1 MAAGTGIATLVFPK
15 VPSQALIMT
24 DLIQVGALAR
34 IGRLLIKPVIY
45 IARIFTD
52 QTKLTLLFPRSVTP
66 SENTAWI
73 FEQEPHQ
80 SPGVGLF
87 YFGVTTTAEHEVE
100 IIEVALYNEAPLQ
113 LKNPGTEP
121 FFETCQSPDVARPF
135 AVRWRG
141 STVVTKAVIQTFGVE
156 ADFHDGIKAR
166 DVVLAIKAR
175 RRVPEV
181 GGFEAERR
189 NQPTRR
195 TVRLNLTSEAPQ
207 GLLIP
212 EGVSSQSPQAFM
224 RRAPRELVGDPNL
237 VRLDYIDKD
246 GRPRS
251 AIHNVPGPKPRD

>member
-1 MAAGTGIATLVFPK
+1 MAEPVQIGVAAK
-15 VPSQALIMT
+15 V
-24 DLIQVGALAR
+24 VGALS
-34 IGRLLIKPVIY
+34 KVVNY
-45 IARIFTD
+45 CARIFTD
-52 QTKLTLLFPRSVTP
+52 QTKLTLLFPRSANP

-141 STVVTKAVIQTFGVE
+141 STVVTKTVIQTFGVE

-189 NQPTRR
+189 NQSIRR

-212 EGVSSQSPQAFM
+212 KGISSQSPQAFM

-237 VRLDYIDKD
+237 VRLDYIDKE

-251 AIHNVPGPKPRD
+251 RIHNMPGSEPKD